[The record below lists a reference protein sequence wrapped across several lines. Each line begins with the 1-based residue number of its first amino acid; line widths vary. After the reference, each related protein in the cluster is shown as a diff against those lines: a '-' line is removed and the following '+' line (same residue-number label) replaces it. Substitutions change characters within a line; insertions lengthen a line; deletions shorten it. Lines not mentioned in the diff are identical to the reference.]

1 MKVITTFLI
10 SFICIQLYAC
20 NKNEDIEP
28 ANNSNTISNTDSM
41 KITIGTNIFKA
52 SLYDN
57 ATATAFKAKLP
68 LTVDMSELNR
78 NEKYFDLPNI
88 LPTNASN
95 PGTIQTGDVML
106 YGSNTLVLFYQTFST
121 SYNYSRIGRIAN
133 PAGLADALGLG
144 NTTVKFEL

>member
-1 MKVITTFLI
+1 MKVITAFFI
-10 SFICIQLYAC
+10 SLFCIQLYAC
-20 NKNEDIEP
+20 DKNEEIET
-28 ANNSNTISNTDSM
+28 ANNSNIISNTDSM

-78 NEKYFDLPNI
+78 NEKYFDLPNS

-95 PGTIQTGDVML
+95 PGTIQT
-106 YGSNTLVLFYQTFST
+106 
-121 SYNYSRIGRIAN
+121 
-133 PAGLADALGLG
+133 
-144 NTTVKFEL
+144 